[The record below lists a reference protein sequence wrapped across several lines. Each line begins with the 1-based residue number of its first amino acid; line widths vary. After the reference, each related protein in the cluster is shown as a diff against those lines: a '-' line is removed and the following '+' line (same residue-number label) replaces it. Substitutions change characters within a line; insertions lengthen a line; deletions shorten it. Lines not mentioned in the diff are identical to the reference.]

1 MTYDVF
7 DACFWKGT
15 SKAQLFGFVFK
26 GTLSVSGS
34 RYDKVAE
41 FSSYFDF
48 DRWEEFED
56 FFDNKERIRK
66 QFNNEIKQAVNE
78 FDQFYTEIAPELGTI
93 RSAHSESKKAKAKGT

>member
-1 MTYDVF
+1 MLALSMTYDVF

-48 DRWEEFED
+48 DRWVEFEEFFGMYMCSGLSGYVEWSS
-56 FFDNKERIRK
+56 FS
-66 QFNNEIKQAVNE
+66 V
-78 FDQFYTEIAPELGTI
+78 PTI
-93 RSAHSESKKAKAKGT
+93 RI